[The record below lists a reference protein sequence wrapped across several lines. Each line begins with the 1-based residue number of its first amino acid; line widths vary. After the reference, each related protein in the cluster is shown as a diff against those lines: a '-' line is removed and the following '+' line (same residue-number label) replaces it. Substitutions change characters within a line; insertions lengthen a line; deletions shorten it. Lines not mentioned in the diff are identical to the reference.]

1 MDRENER
8 VGTHKEPARQLQTL
22 PAELLWDGLVLK
34 DDIFNHTGAVLLL
47 PKGETITKSRLE
59 KLMGFYGD
67 DRNIMVYEETYLE
80 IMTDEHTSPEARQ
93 KLMEKHIGYTH
104 LQQNIGDLF
113 ERRDYDAWLNRDKL
127 APLIREVASKLE
139 NFDPVMILSCI
150 NFPRPMDE
158 GLQRHSLNVALLNG
172 MQAEW
177 LELPPDDVNTL
188 VLAGLLHDIGKT
200 MIPEEIL
207 NAPRRL
213 TAEETAVM
221 RAHPVYSDQLLA
233 GKFDDNVRLA
243 ARHHHEKLNGKGY
256 PDGVAGDELGFSARI
271 TAISDIYDAMVSARS
286 YKGARLPLDVFDM
299 LYQEEF
305 DGLDRSLVITFLKN
319 MRARYTNRQV
329 MMSDGRRG
337 EILYIPLNDAD
348 HPIIGRGG
356 EARQTDEAWYC
367 KEILPAA
374 EGDYATG
381 R

>member
-1 MDRENER
+1 MSVRKMR
-8 VGTHKEPARQLQTL
+8 TL
-22 PAELLWDGLVLK
+22 PVEYLWDGLVLN

-47 PKGETITKSRLE
+47 PKGETITKDRLN

-67 DRNIMVYEETYLE
+67 NKNIMVYEETYLE
-80 IMTDEHTSPEARQ
+80 IMSDEHVPLEVRQ
-93 KLMEKHIGYTH
+93 KLTENHVGYTR
-104 LQQNIGDLF
+104 LQQNVGNLF
-113 ERRDYDAWLNRDKL
+113 HRPDYDSWLSSENI
-127 APLIREVASKLE
+127 APLIRDVADKLE
-139 NFDPVMILSCI
+139 NFDPVTILSCI

-177 LELPPDDVNTL
+177 LELSREEVDAL

-207 NAPRRL
+207 NAPRKL
-213 TAEETAVM
+213 TEEELAIM
-221 RAHPVYSDQLLA
+221 REHPVYSDRLLV

-243 ARHHHEKLNGKGY
+243 ARHHHEKLTGTGY
-256 PDGVAGDELGFSARI
+256 PDGIADEEIGLYARI

-305 DGLDRSLVITFLKN
+305 DGLDRSLVMTFLKN

-329 MMSDGRRG
+329 VMSDNRRG

-348 HPIIGRGG
+348 HPIIRQDDDI
-356 EARQTDEAWYC
+356 RQTDDEWYC
-367 KEILPAA
+367 REILSL
-374 EGDYATG
+374 
-381 R
+381 